1 VVRPIKERQVEGLP
15 DASYFKPAGI
25 PVRLLEESVMT
36 IEEAEAL
43 RLSDYDK
50 LSQIDA
56 AEKMKVSRATYQR
69 ILGNAH
75 FKVADALFN
84 GKAIRIN
91 GGNYGIRSG
100 FNPEN
105 ILEGENKEMKFA
117 IPVYEGRLN
126 PHFGQS
132 REFAF
137 IDAEP
142 GKIIKHEV
150 VNPIASG
157 CGSLPALLMS
167 NHIQVV
173 LVGGIGVPP
182 RQILENN
189 GIKVIA
195 GVTEADPEK
204 AVLAYLA
211 GTLVAGQSTCH
222 EGPDHAAG
230 HGCCHGDDHHEEN
243 HQHCCH

>member
-1 VVRPIKERQVEGLP
+1 MVRPIKERQVEGLP

-43 RLSDYDK
+43 RLSDYEK
-50 LSQIDA
+50 LSQVEA

-69 ILGNAH
+69 ILESAR
-75 FKVADALFN
+75 FKIADALFN
-84 GKAIRIN
+84 GKAIRID

-100 FNPEN
+100 FNPDN
-105 ILEGENKEMKFA
+105 VLKGDKKLMKFA
-117 IPVYEGRLN
+117 IPLYEGKLN

-137 IDAEP
+137 IEAEP
-142 GKIIKHEV
+142 GKIIKHET

-189 GIKVIA
+189 GNKVIA
-195 GVTEADPEK
+195 GVTETDPEK

-211 GTLVAGQSTCH
+211 GTLVAGQSTCDHGSGH
-222 EGPDHAAG
+222 EDG
-230 HGCCHGDDHHEEN
+230 H
-243 HQHCCH
+243 HCCH

>member
-1 VVRPIKERQVEGLP
+1 MVRPIKERQVEGLP

-25 PVRLLEESVMT
+25 PVRLLDESVMT

-50 LSQIDA
+50 LSQTDA
-56 AEKMKVSRATYQR
+56 AEKMKISRATYQR
-69 ILGNAH
+69 VLERAH
-75 FKVADALFN
+75 FKIADALFN
-84 GKAIRIN
+84 GKAIRID

-105 ILEGENKEMKFA
+105 VLKGDTKLMKFA
-117 IPVYEGRLN
+117 SPIYEGKLN

-137 IDAEP
+137 IEAEP

-150 VNPIASG
+150 VNPISSG

-167 NHIQVV
+167 NHVQVV

-211 GTLVAGQSTCH
+211 GTLVAGQSTCDQAH
-222 EGPDHAAG
+222 EHGSDH
-230 HGCCHGDDHHEEN
+230 
-243 HQHCCH
+243 HCCH